1 MKYTLLAILLS
12 ISSFNIFAYGG
23 ATEVGPK
30 VSCELPDGTVS
41 ETYLLLCKGN
51 GGTVKV
57 N

>member
-1 MKYTLLAILLS
+1 MKHTLLAILLS

-57 N
+57 D